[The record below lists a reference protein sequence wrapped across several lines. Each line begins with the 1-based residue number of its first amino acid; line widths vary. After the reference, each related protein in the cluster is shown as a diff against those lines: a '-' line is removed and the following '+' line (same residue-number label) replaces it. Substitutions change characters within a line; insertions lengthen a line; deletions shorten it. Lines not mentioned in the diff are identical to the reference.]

1 MNFRSLDLNL
11 LRVFDV
17 VMAERHVTRAA
28 ERLAMTQPAV
38 SNALRR
44 LREALGEELFVP
56 GPTGVAPTRQAQALW
71 PAVRG
76 ALQSLQAAIAPAG
89 FDPQRDH
96 RAFRI
101 GMADATAA
109 VLMPALVEDW
119 RHADV
124 ASPLQLV
131 GLDSRDPR
139 PMLEQGRADLA
150 VGFFPDVARE
160 LAGDADRRSAR
171 LDPLYACRYVAVMR
185 HDHPLAAKADLG
197 LDDYCAAQHLRV
209 NFAGQPRGYVDEA
222 LSRVGRTRRVVVTVE
237 QFSTAGCIV
246 SRSDLLAVLPRSF
259 VPATGFE
266 PVLAWRDLPLELPAI
281 SVGMLW
287 HARHENDPAQRW
299 LRSAMAQAATRV
311 AEGLV
316 RDPAGGAPPR
326 RRSAPAGG
334 RGGAR
339 STR

>member
-17 VMAERHVTRAA
+17 VMVERHVTRAA
-28 ERLAMTQPAV
+28 DQLAMTQPAV

-44 LREALGEELFVP
+44 LREALGEELFIP
-56 GPTGVAPTRQAQALW
+56 GPTGVTPTAQAQALW
-71 PAVRG
+71 PTVRS

-89 FDPQRDH
+89 FDPQRDS
-96 RAFRI
+96 RPFRI

-119 RHADV
+119 RRADV
-124 ASPLQLV
+124 ASPLHVV

-139 PMLEQGRADLA
+139 PMLDQGRADLA
-150 VGFFPDVARE
+150 VGFFPDVARA
-160 LAGDADRRSAR
+160 LADAGDRRSAR

-185 HDHPLAAKADLG
+185 RDHALAARPALG

-209 NFAGQPRGYVDEA
+209 NFAGRPHGYVDEA
-222 LSRVGRTRRVVVTVE
+222 LSRLGRTRRVVVTVE
-237 QFSTAGCIV
+237 QFATAGRIV

-259 VPATGFE
+259 LPATGFE
-266 PVLAWRDLPLELPAI
+266 PVLAWRELPFELPTI
-281 SVGMLW
+281 DVGMLW
-287 HARHENDPAQRW
+287 HARHEHDPAQRW

-311 AEGLV
+311 AEGLL
-316 RDPAGGAPPR
+316 RDPADGAPPEEESGPPMTS
-326 RRSAPAGG
+326 SARLWRA
-334 RGGAR
+334 
-339 STR
+339 